1 MSDAVDGQGSAVN
14 LPRATG
20 SGGVMMAH
28 PRTQKEK
35 VAVSEREAKYRERL
49 QKEIDDVR
57 RSLAEVEERLAEKG
71 DYTLGEGDPAIYLW
85 EMNLARRQRLQA
97 RLDELQ
103 AAMARLDRG
112 TYEQCSVCGGR
123 IEEDRLELLPTT
135 RTCSECARKGR

>member
-1 MSDAVDGQGSAVN
+1 MSDAIDTQGSATN
-14 LPRATG
+14 LPHVTG
-20 SGGVMMAH
+20 SGEAIMAH

-49 QKEIDDVR
+49 QKEIDEVR

-97 RLDELQ
+97 RLDELR
-103 AAMARLDRG
+103 AAMGRLDRG

-135 RTCSECARKGR
+135 RTCSDCARKGR